1 MVSALTSTRIIAS
14 QMALQILM
22 ASPDD
27 SASQDGNASS
37 PGSGDISS
45 LPSSSQ
51 ASLTS
56 ILNGMASSQTDTSS
70 PASSTLASTDI
81 TTDSFMALLKQN
93 LTATAKKNDDGGQ
106 AQAML
111 DALNDGTL
119 TVNDPING
127 VSITAWDPSAA
138 NDSPDTA
145 TATAGKTG
153 TTIPNTDW
161 NDYLKTH
168 LQRGSN
174 GTFTRAT
181 DGSFIDK
188 TTGNEAYFGQ
198 VGSQFYYLTW
208 PAPGKGGSG
217 AGTGTGA
224 GAGAVSGVAAG
235 KGTDV

>member
-1 MVSALTSTRIIAS
+1 MVSALTNTRLIAS
-14 QMALQILM
+14 QMALQILT
-22 ASPDD
+22 ANPDD
-27 SASQDGNASS
+27 SSSQDDSS
-37 PGSGDISS
+37 SMPGSGDISS

-56 ILNGMASSQTDTSS
+56 ILNGMAASQTDTTS
-70 PASSTLASTDI
+70 ASSTVASTDI

-93 LTATAKKNDDGGQ
+93 LTATAKKNEDGGQ

-111 DALNDGTL
+111 DALNNGTL

-138 NDSPDTA
+138 SDTDTTDQA
-145 TATAGKTG
+145 TTGTGSTGKTG
-153 TTIPNTDW
+153 TTIPTTDW

-174 GTFTRAT
+174 GTFTRAS

-188 TTGNEAYFGQ
+188 TTGKEAYFGQ

-208 PAPGKGGSG
+208 SAPGKDG
-217 AGTGTGA
+217 AGT
-224 GAGAVSGVAAG
+224 AAG
-235 KGTDV
+235 GTTAASSTDT

>member
-1 MVSALTSTRIIAS
+1 MVSALANTRLIAS
-14 QMALQILM
+14 QMALQILT
-22 ASPDD
+22 ASADD
-27 SASQDGNASS
+27 SSSQDDSS
-37 PGSGDISS
+37 STPGSGDISS

-56 ILNGMASSQTDTSS
+56 SLNGMAASQADTTS
-70 PASSTLASTDI
+70 ASSSSTVASTDI
-81 TTDSFMALLKQN
+81 TTSSFMALLKQN

-111 DALNDGTL
+111 DALNNGTL

-138 NDSPDTA
+138 ANTDTTDQA
-145 TATAGKTG
+145 TSTSGTSSTGNTG
-153 TTIPNTDW
+153 TTIPTTDW

-168 LQRGSN
+168 LERGSN
-174 GTFTRAT
+174 GTFTRAS

-188 TTGNEAYFGQ
+188 TTGKEAYFGQ

-208 PAPGKGGSG
+208 SAPGKDG
-217 AGTGTGA
+217 AGT
-224 GAGAVSGVAAG
+224 AAG
-235 KGTDV
+235 GTATTSSTDT

>member
-1 MVSALTSTRIIAS
+1 MVSALANTRLIAS
-14 QMALQILM
+14 QMALQILT
-22 ASPDD
+22 ASADDGTSQDD
-27 SASQDGNASS
+27 SSS
-37 PGSGDISS
+37 TPGSGDISS

-56 ILNGMASSQTDTSS
+56 ILNGMAASQTDTTTSS
-70 PASSTLASTDI
+70 SSNLASTDI

-111 DALNDGTL
+111 DALNNGTL

-138 NDSPDTA
+138 ADTSTTDQA
-145 TATAGKTG
+145 ASTTGTSSTSKTG
-153 TTIPNTDW
+153 TTIPTADW

-168 LQRGSN
+168 LERGSN
-174 GTFTRAT
+174 GTFTRAN

-208 PAPGKGGSG
+208 SAPGKDA
-217 AGTGTGA
+217 AGT
-224 GAGAVSGVAAG
+224 AAG
-235 KGTDV
+235 GTAATSSTDT

>member
-1 MVSALTSTRIIAS
+1 MVSALTNTRLIAS
-14 QMALQILM
+14 QMALQILT
-22 ASPDD
+22 ANPDD
-27 SASQDGNASS
+27 SSSQDDSS
-37 PGSGDISS
+37 SMPGSGDISS

-56 ILNGMASSQTDTSS
+56 ILNGMAASQTDTTSAGS
-70 PASSTLASTDI
+70 NVASTDI

-93 LTATAKKNDDGGQ
+93 LTATAKKNEDGGQ

-111 DALNDGTL
+111 DALNNGTL

-138 NDSPDTA
+138 TDTNTADQAASTTA
-145 TATAGKTG
+145 TSSTGKTG
-153 TTIPNTDW
+153 TTIPTTDW

-168 LQRGSN
+168 LERGSN
-174 GTFTRAT
+174 GTFTRAS

-188 TTGNEAYFGQ
+188 TTGKEAYFGQ

-208 PAPGKGGSG
+208 SAPGKDGV
-217 AGTGTGA
+217 GT
-224 GAGAVSGVAAG
+224 AAG
-235 KGTDV
+235 GTAATSSTDT